1 MDRDK
6 LKNAA
11 LSGILN
17 NPVFVLVLGMCPTIS
32 QSTSVT
38 NALGLGL
45 ATAFVLVFSNLF
57 ISLLRKVIP
66 DKVRLPAYIV
76 IIATFVTLVQMFISS
91 FLPSLNDS
99 IGAFIPLIVVN
110 CIILGRAEAFASKN
124 DPLSATV
131 DGLSMGVGFVLA
143 IVLLGAIRQTLA
155 AAGFTVFTMTAGG
168 FIVLGFQ
175 RDETGNI
182 TAILSRKAVQ
192 LGCKKSFVDNLR
204 EGDVINARVT
214 HLEKFGA
221 FIDIGAGIN
230 ALIPIDMLSVSRIN
244 HPRERLYEGESIRT
258 VLRKREPEKLTFSLK
273 ELLGTW
279 QENAANFNPGETV
292 TGTVRSIETYGVF
305 VELAPNLAGLAEPCD
320 FLFEGQR
327 VAVYIKS
334 VLPDKMKIKLVI
346 VEAFEES
353 EPAGELKYFF
363 TGEHMARFDYSP
375 ENSAKIIST
384 VFEE

>member
-1 MDRDK
+1 MKFYPEGQNGD
-6 LKNAA
+6 
-11 LSGILN
+11 
-17 NPVFVLVLGMCPTIS
+17 
-32 QSTSVT
+32 
-38 NALGLGL
+38 
-45 ATAFVLVFSNLF
+45 
-57 ISLLRKVIP
+57 LLRTFDTLEEVKIAMMNGSVMESRVLLCDSEHNLHVDLGIISGVIP
-66 DKVRLPAYIV
+66 REEGAVGIDDGSTRDIALISKVNKPV
-76 IIATFVTLVQMFISS
+76 
-91 FLPSLNDS
+91 
-99 IGAFIPLIVVN
+99 
-110 CIILGRAEAFASKN
+110 C
-124 DPLSATV
+124 
-131 DGLSMGVGFVLA
+131 
-143 IVLLGAIRQTLA
+143 
-155 AAGFTVFTMTAGG
+155 

-258 VLRKREPEKLTFSLK
+258 VLRKRAPEKLTFSLK

-363 TGEHMARFDYSP
+363 NGEHMARFDYSP

>member
-1 MDRDK
+1 MKFYPEGQNGD
-6 LKNAA
+6 
-11 LSGILN
+11 
-17 NPVFVLVLGMCPTIS
+17 
-32 QSTSVT
+32 
-38 NALGLGL
+38 
-45 ATAFVLVFSNLF
+45 
-57 ISLLRKVIP
+57 LLRTFDTLEEVKIAMMNGSVMESRVLLCDSEHNLHVDLGIISGVIP
-66 DKVRLPAYIV
+66 REEGAVGIDNGSTRDIALISKVNKPV
-76 IIATFVTLVQMFISS
+76 
-91 FLPSLNDS
+91 
-99 IGAFIPLIVVN
+99 
-110 CIILGRAEAFASKN
+110 C
-124 DPLSATV
+124 
-131 DGLSMGVGFVLA
+131 
-143 IVLLGAIRQTLA
+143 
-155 AAGFTVFTMTAGG
+155 

>member
-1 MDRDK
+1 MKFYPEGQNGD
-6 LKNAA
+6 
-11 LSGILN
+11 
-17 NPVFVLVLGMCPTIS
+17 
-32 QSTSVT
+32 
-38 NALGLGL
+38 
-45 ATAFVLVFSNLF
+45 
-57 ISLLRKVIP
+57 LLRTFDTLEEVKIAMMNGSVMESRVLLCDSEHNLHVDLGIISGVIP
-66 DKVRLPAYIV
+66 REEGAVGIDDGPTRDIALISKVNKPV
-76 IIATFVTLVQMFISS
+76 
-91 FLPSLNDS
+91 
-99 IGAFIPLIVVN
+99 
-110 CIILGRAEAFASKN
+110 C
-124 DPLSATV
+124 
-131 DGLSMGVGFVLA
+131 
-143 IVLLGAIRQTLA
+143 
-155 AAGFTVFTMTAGG
+155 

>member
-1 MDRDK
+1 MKFYPEGQNGD
-6 LKNAA
+6 
-11 LSGILN
+11 
-17 NPVFVLVLGMCPTIS
+17 
-32 QSTSVT
+32 
-38 NALGLGL
+38 
-45 ATAFVLVFSNLF
+45 
-57 ISLLRKVIP
+57 LLRTFDTLEEVKIAMMNGSVMESRVLLCDSEHNLHVDLGVIP
-66 DKVRLPAYIV
+66 REEGAVGIDDGSTRDIALISKVNKPV
-76 IIATFVTLVQMFISS
+76 
-91 FLPSLNDS
+91 
-99 IGAFIPLIVVN
+99 
-110 CIILGRAEAFASKN
+110 C
-124 DPLSATV
+124 
-131 DGLSMGVGFVLA
+131 
-143 IVLLGAIRQTLA
+143 
-155 AAGFTVFTMTAGG
+155 

>member
-1 MDRDK
+1 MKFYPEGQNGD
-6 LKNAA
+6 
-11 LSGILN
+11 
-17 NPVFVLVLGMCPTIS
+17 
-32 QSTSVT
+32 
-38 NALGLGL
+38 
-45 ATAFVLVFSNLF
+45 
-57 ISLLRKVIP
+57 LLRTFDTIEEVKIAMMNGSIMESRVLLCDSEHNLHVDLGIISGVIP
-66 DKVRLPAYIV
+66 REEGAVGIDDGSTRDIALISKVNKPV
-76 IIATFVTLVQMFISS
+76 
-91 FLPSLNDS
+91 
-99 IGAFIPLIVVN
+99 
-110 CIILGRAEAFASKN
+110 C
-124 DPLSATV
+124 
-131 DGLSMGVGFVLA
+131 
-143 IVLLGAIRQTLA
+143 
-155 AAGFTVFTMTAGG
+155 

-204 EGDVINARVT
+204 EGDGINARVT